1 MSATSTDLL
10 TAHDVCKRF
19 GSRAVLRGIDL
30 SVPPQSITVIL
41 GTNGAGK
48 TTLLR
53 ILGLLDRADAGTVS
67 YDGIAAEQS
76 QVAYDTHL
84 STPAY
89 DRQTLP
95 LRRQMM
101 LAFQHPVIFS
111 GSVLSNVTY
120 GLLLRGVPRAEADD
134 RAIAALH
141 EAGIAERARQHASS
155 LSGGE
160 AARLSLARALALRPR
175 LLFLDEPSA
184 SLDPYGTKLLED
196 LVLHM
201 RDDLAMTAV
210 VVTQDIFEARRIA
223 DQVAFLHEGRIIE
236 QSSRDSFFEQPRDDR
251 TRRFLAGNL
260 LVTGDTPSSCNI

>member
-10 TAHDVCKRF
+10 TAHGIAKRF
-19 GSRAVLRGIDL
+19 GSREVLRGIDL
-30 SVPPQSITVIL
+30 SVPTQSITVIL

-53 ILGLLDRADAGTVS
+53 ILGLLEPADTGTIM
-67 YDGIAAEQS
+67 YDGI
-76 QVAYDTHL
+76 VAGESRVTYDTPL
-84 STPAY
+84 SAPAY
-89 DRQTLP
+89 DRRTLP

-101 LAFQHPVIFS
+101 LAFQHPVAFS
-111 GSVLSNVTY
+111 GSVVSNVTY
-120 GLLLRGVPRAEADD
+120 GLLLRGVNRTEADD
-134 RAIAALH
+134 RAMAALR
-141 EAGIAERARQHASS
+141 EAGIAERAHQHASS

-160 AARLSLARALALRPR
+160 AARLSLARALALKPR

-184 SLDPYGTKLLED
+184 SLDPHGTKLLED

-260 LVTGDTPSSCNI
+260 LVT

>member
-1 MSATSTDLL
+1 MSAISTDLI
-10 TAHDVCKRF
+10 TARGVRKSF
-19 GSRAVLRGIDL
+19 GAREVLCSIDL
-30 SVPPQSITVIL
+30 SVPTGSITVIL

-53 ILGLLDRADAGTVS
+53 ILGLLEPADEGTVT
-67 YDGIAAEQS
+67 YDAL
-76 QVAYDTHL
+76 VPDM
-84 STPAY
+84 STVTYGTSTRNPAQNQHY
-89 DRQTLP
+89 LL
-95 LRRQMM
+95 LRRQML
-101 LAFQHPVIFS
+101 LAFQHPAIFS

-120 GLLLRGVPRAEADD
+120 GLQLRGMSHTDAEE
-134 RAIAALH
+134 RSMAALR

-160 AARLSLARALALRPR
+160 AARLSVARALALQPR

-196 LVLHM
+196 LLLHM
-201 RDDLAMTAV
+201 RDDLDMTAV

-236 QSSRDSFFEQPRDDR
+236 QAPRETFFTNPRDDR
-251 TRRFLAGNL
+251 TRRFVAGEL
-260 LVTGDTPSSCNI
+260 LV

>member
-10 TAHDVCKRF
+10 TARGICKRF

-67 YDGIAAEQS
+67 YDGIAAEES
-76 QVAYDTHL
+76 QVAYDTPL

-89 DRQTLP
+89 DRLTLP

-120 GLLLRGVPRAEADD
+120 GLLLRGVLRTEADD
-134 RAIAALH
+134 RAMAALR

-236 QSSRDSFFEQPRDDR
+236 QASRDSFFERPRDDR

-260 LVTGDTPSSCNI
+260 LVSGDTPGSCTI